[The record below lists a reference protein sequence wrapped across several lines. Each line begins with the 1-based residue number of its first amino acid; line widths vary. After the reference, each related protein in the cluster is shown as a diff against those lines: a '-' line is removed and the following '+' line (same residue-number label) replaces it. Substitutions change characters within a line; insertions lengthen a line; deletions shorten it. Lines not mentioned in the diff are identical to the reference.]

1 MVKTY
6 EEAVAYIH
14 GRSKF
19 KKSPT
24 LDRMR
29 LFLERLNH
37 PETDIQMVH
46 IVGTN
51 GKGSTLTFL
60 RNLLQAD
67 GLTVGSFT
75 SPYLVRFNERI
86 SVDGEP
92 ISDADILRLVQ
103 IIQPVEATLDEELP
117 EGGPTEFETLTA
129 MMLLYFAEG
138 HADIVLVEAGLGGR
152 FDSTN
157 VITPLLSVIT
167 TIGLDHM
174 KMLGDTVS
182 KIAWQKAGIAKP
194 DVPMIT
200 GNITDDGA
208 LSVIREVTTRTDT
221 PWFAMNRDYQIHY
234 QSAQG
239 WQERFSFDGFDQHLK
254 DLTISMLGR
263 YQSDNAATALATYLK
278 LHQLQQLPVSVK
290 SIRDGL
296 NTAFWAG
303 RFEKLNDQPL
313 VVIDGAHNEP
323 AVDELAKLIKTHFGQ
338 QSVTII
344 FAVLA
349 DKAYEKMLPTLAA
362 LPNVHL
368 VLTHFAGPNAK
379 RNAADLDALEASLKQ
394 PVPKFDNWQVAIA
407 QTAGGL
413 SADDVL
419 IITGSLYFISDVRHL
434 FTDNDEVANN

>member
-1 MVKTY
+1 MIETY

-19 KKSPT
+19 KKAPT
-24 LDRMR
+24 LDRMK
-29 LFLERLNH
+29 LFLDRLSH
-37 PETDIQMVH
+37 PEKNVQMIH

-60 RNLLQAD
+60 RNLLQND

-92 ISDADILRLVQ
+92 ISDADVLQLVQ
-103 IIQPVEATLDEELP
+103 QIEPVEAQLDQELP

-129 MMLLYFAEG
+129 MMLLYFAAG

-157 VITPLLSVIT
+157 VITPLLSIIT

-182 KIAWQKAGIAKP
+182 KIAWQKVGIAKP

-200 GNITDDGA
+200 GNITDEGA
-208 LSVIREVTTRTDT
+208 LSVISDVTAQTRT
-221 PWFAMNRDYQIHY
+221 PWFAMNRDYQVHY
-234 QSAQG
+234 QKAQG
-239 WQERFSFDGFDQHLK
+239 WQERFGFDGLGHHFK

-263 YQSDNAATALATYLK
+263 YQSDNAATALAAYLK
-278 LHQLQQLPVSVK
+278 LHQMRHTHVSAK
-290 SIRDGL
+290 DIRTGL

-303 RFEKLNDQPL
+303 RFEKLNDEPL

-323 AVDELAKLIKTHFGQ
+323 AVDELAKLIKTHFGKQ
-338 QSVTII
+338 EVTII

-349 DKAYEKMLPTLAA
+349 DKAYTKMLPTLAA

-368 VLTHFAGPNAK
+368 VLTHFTGPNAK
-379 RNAADLDALEASLKQ
+379 RNSADLDTLEASLKK

-407 QTAGGL
+407 QTSQELG
-413 SADDVL
+413 ADDVL